1 MHSEKD
7 LEAHREHVRA
17 HFSAMD
23 TSQLR
28 YALDVRNIACN
39 GEMDDAIT
47 ALTMALTNHEV
58 LYRNL
63 MHVLC
68 LEAGKSDKTGATE
81 SEPATS
87 LTEVLLQSSD
97 GKSKSV
103 HHNAVHESVTFIDGV
118 FLLLCA
124 FVAVQLT

>member
-28 YALDVRNIACN
+28 YALDVRKIACN

-47 ALTMALTNHEV
+47 ALTHHEV